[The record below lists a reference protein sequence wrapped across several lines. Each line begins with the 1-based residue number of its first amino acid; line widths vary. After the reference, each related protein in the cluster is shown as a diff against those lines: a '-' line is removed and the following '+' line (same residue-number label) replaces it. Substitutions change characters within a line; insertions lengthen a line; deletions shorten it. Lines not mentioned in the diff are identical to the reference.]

1 MDGSAHCCSSRSPWW
16 VRDSYGRKRLS
27 SLPAA
32 PQWVRRHASGGFAAG
47 PRPSSGCCLPLRSS
61 WNRSPNRDCWK
72 YWSTGQEVHIGS
84 ITPGADW
91 RARRTGER
99 LSAAELEKKAGPC
112 AVPHFATRC
121 SPFLT
126 PVVDQCEDTFGLQ
139 NETGF
144 GLAHSFLSLGGSQK
158 RAPFFKAATQK
169 IQKTNREKCP
179 PGSSSPHSGVTLDRR
194 QRRGSG

>member
-1 MDGSAHCCSSRSPWW
+1 MGWPRRSNGSAVRAAWQQEALTAAAPIPLGGFGTPMDGSAHCCSSRSPWW

-84 ITPGADW
+84 ITPGAYW

-99 LSAAELEKKAGPC
+99 LSAAELEKKAGSCRRPFC
-112 AVPHFATRC
+112 TQMLPIFDSSGRPVRGHFW
-121 SPFLT
+121 P
-126 PVVDQCEDTFGLQ
+126 P
-139 NETGF
+139 
-144 GLAHSFLSLGGSQK
+144 K
-158 RAPFFKAATQK
+158 R
-169 IQKTNREKCP
+169 
-179 PGSSSPHSGVTLDRR
+179 DRFWPR
-194 QRRGSG
+194 P